1 MKHPRK
7 PKKPYR
13 KPRLVVH
20 GDVRKLTGS
29 KAGTKN
35 DGGSGKPTT
44 RLTGGAA

>member
-1 MKHPRK
+1 MKQARK

-29 KAGTKN
+29 KAGTKS
-35 DGGSGKPTT
+35 DGGGGKPAT
-44 RLTGGAA
+44 RLTGGVA

>member
-7 PKKPYR
+7 PKQAYR

-35 DGGSGKPTT
+35 DGSGKPAT
-44 RLTGGAA
+44 RVAQQPA